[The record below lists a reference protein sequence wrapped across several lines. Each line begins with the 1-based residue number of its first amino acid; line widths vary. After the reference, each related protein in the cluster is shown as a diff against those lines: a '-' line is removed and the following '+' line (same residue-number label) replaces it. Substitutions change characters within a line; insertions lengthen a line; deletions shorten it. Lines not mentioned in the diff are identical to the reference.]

1 MRQVTD
7 LPLWVA
13 AKEEAEA
20 RPRLRLVRRTDGPT
34 CRDAARR
41 VTPGISPLR
50 LAVVDAIC
58 AAGPAGL
65 TDRELEQLPH
75 FAQYGPS
82 TVRKR
87 RSEAYQ
93 LGYLVPA
100 GTRDRLTVWIAATP
114 CEGMP

>member
-41 VTPGISPLR
+41 VTPRISPLQ
-50 LAVVDAIC
+50 LAVVDAVQ
-58 AAGPAGL
+58 AAGAAGL
-65 TDRELEQLPH
+65 TDRELERLPH

-87 RSEAYQ
+87 RSEALQ
-93 LGYLVPA
+93 LGYLIPA
-100 GTRDRLTVWIAATP
+100 GTRERLTVWIAHAP
-114 CEGMP
+114 LEALP